1 LGNGFF
7 RTISSND
14 EGVLIPE
21 WVRNHPNAKAVPVSI
36 IGEGSKMPI
45 AYIWAVDGD
54 ENLNL
59 ALVKKGVFPGSV
71 MLDAVHSDILSK
83 GSRDRANIEA
93 GAAYA
98 RKLNP
103 NLPEAKESPPRRL
116 IQNSSYESFLKDL
129 AKAQDIAREQKNG
142 IWSDKFKAL
151 RDE

>member
-1 LGNGFF
+1 
-7 RTISSND
+7 
-14 EGVLIPE
+14 
-21 WVRNHPNAKAVPVSI
+21 
-36 IGEGSKMPI
+36 
-45 AYIWAVDGD
+45 
-54 ENLNL
+54 
-59 ALVKKGVFPGSV
+59 
-71 MLDAVHSDILSK
+71 MLDAVHSDILSN

-103 NLPEAKESPPRRL
+103 NLPEAKERPPRRL

-129 AKAQDIAREQKNG
+129 AKAQDIAREQENG